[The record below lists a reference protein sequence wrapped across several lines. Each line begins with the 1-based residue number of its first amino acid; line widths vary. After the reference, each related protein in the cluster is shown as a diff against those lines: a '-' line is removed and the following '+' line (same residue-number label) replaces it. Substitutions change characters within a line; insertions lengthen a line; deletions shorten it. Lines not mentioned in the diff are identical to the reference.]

1 MNGLNAHTSLG
12 LSESGAVT
20 VLESTTF
27 CVSAGNG
34 DMHPGRAHGVFFQD
48 TRILSRWRLLV
59 DDLPAIGLTA
69 ISSAPFRARFIGR
82 TVPTIDAEDTLLIE
96 RDRLVANGLRESIT
110 LRNYGPRTQRCQ
122 VVLYVGSD
130 FADLFAVKE
139 GRQTPHS
146 LVTGYVANDELV
158 SDTWLHGLHRGT
170 VVHAR
175 ADGIEPG
182 RLWFDAQVAPGD
194 SWSTTIEVDPV
205 VDHRRRH
212 SDFPE
217 GVPLE
222 QTAPARRLSD
232 WHQRVPSTVG
242 LETPVVDILRQCR
255 RDLGAL
261 RIVDPHDPSRAVLAA
276 GAPWFMA
283 LFGRDALLTSYM
295 ALGLDP
301 SLAVG
306 TLQTLA
312 DRQGRIEDNA
322 TEEQPGRI
330 LHEVRFGG
338 DVSLPL
344 GGGQAYYGTVDA
356 TPLFVITLAEAAR
369 WGIDPSVID
378 SLLPAADRALD
389 WVERSR
395 ESDAHS
401 LLSYQRRNESG
412 LVNQGW
418 KDSWNAINYANGA
431 LAEAPIA
438 LSEVQ
443 GYVYDAYLAR
453 AELAMLRGDTATAQH
468 WTDRA
473 RELQDLFEEAFWM
486 PEHGY
491 YALAIDGSG
500 RQVDACT
507 SNMGHC
513 LWSGI
518 VPDERAKVV
527 ADRLLADDMFSGW
540 GVRTLAE
547 GMGAYDPVSY
557 HNGSVWPHDNA
568 LIISGLI
575 RYRLVDH
582 AHALSM
588 GILDAARHF
597 RGRLPELFSGLPR
610 GDYPEPV
617 PYPTSCSPQAW
628 AAATPLQVIRAL
640 LGFDPDLPQ
649 NRVRLNPQL
658 PASMGPLR
666 IDRLALGPHRLTVDG
681 NGQDGH
687 LSGLPPTVRVV
698 H

>member
-1 MNGLNAHTSLG
+1 
-12 LSESGAVT
+12 
-20 VLESTTF
+20 
-27 CVSAGNG
+27 
-34 DMHPGRAHGVFFQD
+34 
-48 TRILSRWRLLV
+48 
-59 DDLPAIGLTA
+59 
-69 ISSAPFRARFIGR
+69 
-82 TVPTIDAEDTLLIE
+82 
-96 RDRLVANGLRESIT
+96 
-110 LRNYGPRTQRCQ
+110 
-122 VVLYVGSD
+122 
-130 FADLFAVKE
+130 
-139 GRQTPHS
+139 
-146 LVTGYVANDELV
+146 
-158 SDTWLHGLHRGT
+158 
-170 VVHAR
+170 
-175 ADGIEPG
+175 
-182 RLWFDAQVAPGD
+182 
-194 SWSTTIEVDPV
+194 
-205 VDHRRRH
+205 
-212 SDFPE
+212 
-217 GVPLE
+217 
-222 QTAPARRLSD
+222 
-232 WHQRVPSTVG
+232 
-242 LETPVVDILRQCR
+242 
-255 RDLGAL
+255 
-261 RIVDPHDPSRAVLAA
+261 
-276 GAPWFMA
+276 
-283 LFGRDALLTSYM
+283 
-295 ALGLDP
+295 
-301 SLAVG
+301 
-306 TLQTLA
+306 
-312 DRQGRIEDNA
+312 
-322 TEEQPGRI
+322 
-330 LHEVRFGG
+330 
-338 DVSLPL
+338 
-344 GGGQAYYGTVDA
+344 
-356 TPLFVITLAEAAR
+356 
-369 WGIDPSVID
+369 
-378 SLLPAADRALD
+378 LD